1 MNRAVRAVVGVGLFA
16 VGVALTGSACA
27 ADDPKPKPGV
37 GDKFPDVAVP
47 ATQAELVK
55 KDAKELSIKDLKGKY
70 VVIAF
75 YPKALTGG

>member
-1 MNRAVRAVVGVGLFA
+1 MQRAIRAVVGAGLFTLSMSLIGTA
-16 VGVALTGSACA
+16 SA
-27 ADDPKPKPGV
+27 ADDPKKPGV
-37 GDKFPDVAVP
+37 GDKFPDIAVP

-55 KDAKELSIKDLKGKY
+55 KGAKELSIKDLKGKY

>member
-1 MNRAVRAVVGVGLFA
+1 MTGAIRAVVGAGLLA
-16 VGVALTGSACA
+16 ISMGLTGAA
-27 ADDPKPKPGV
+27 GADDPKKPGV
-37 GDKFPDVAVP
+37 GDKFPDIAVP

>member
-1 MNRAVRAVVGVGLFA
+1 MFRVIRAA
-16 VGVALTGSACA
+16 VGAGLLAVSVALTGAACA
-27 ADDPKPKPGV
+27 DDKKPGV
-37 GDKFPDVAVP
+37 GDKFPDIAVP

>member
-1 MNRAVRAVVGVGLFA
+1 MYRVIRAAVAAGLFA
-16 VGVALTGSACA
+16 VSLALTGAACA
-27 ADDPKPKPGV
+27 ADDPKKPGV
-37 GDKFPDVAVP
+37 GDKFPNIAVP

-55 KDAKELSIKDLKGKY
+55 KDAKKLSISDLKGKF

>member
-1 MNRAVRAVVGVGLFA
+1 MYRAIRAVVGVGLFT
-16 VGVALTGSACA
+16 VGFMLTGAACA
-27 ADDPKPKPGV
+27 ADDPKKPGA
-37 GDKFPDVAVP
+37 GDKFPDIAVP

-55 KDAKELSIKDLKGKY
+55 KDAKELSIKDLKGKF

>member
-1 MNRAVRAVVGVGLFA
+1 MFRVIRTA
-16 VGVALTGSACA
+16 VGAGLLAVSVALTGAACA
-27 ADDPKPKPGV
+27 ADDKKPGV
-37 GDKFPDVAVP
+37 GDKFPDIAVP

>member
-1 MNRAVRAVVGVGLFA
+1 MRSATRWVAAAWLLGVSA
-16 VGVALTGSACA
+16 MMTGQANA
-27 ADDPKPKPGV
+27 ADDSKPPKV
-37 GDKFPDVAVP
+37 GDPFPDIKLK

-55 KDAKELSIKDLKGKY
+55 KDAKELSIKDLKGKM

>member
-1 MNRAVRAVVGVGLFA
+1 MHRAIRGVVGAGLFA
-16 VGVALTGSACA
+16 LSVSLTATACA
-27 ADDPKPKPGV
+27 ADPKKPGV
-37 GDKFPDVAVP
+37 GDPFPDIAVP
-47 ATQAELVK
+47 ATQAGLVK

>member
-1 MNRAVRAVVGVGLFA
+1 MRTAIRSAVGAGLFA
-16 VGVALTGSACA
+16 ASVVLAGTACA
-27 ADDPKPKPGV
+27 ADKPGV
-37 GDKFPDVAVP
+37 GDKFPEIAVP

-55 KDAKELSIKDLKGKY
+55 KDAKELSIKDLKGKF

>member
-1 MNRAVRAVVGVGLFA
+1 MRSATRWVAAAWLLGVSA
-16 VGVALTGSACA
+16 WLTGLAQA
-27 ADDPKPKPGV
+27 AEDPKPPKV
-37 GDKFPDVAVP
+37 GDSFPDITLK

-55 KDAKELSIKDLKGKY
+55 KDAKELSIKDLKGKF